1 MKKLLLIAISAVF
14 ALGAFAQGPN
24 GSGSYY
30 QNASGKKG
38 AQLKTA
44 LFNIIS
50 KSAKDVGYDGL
61 LSAYHTTD
69 KRPDGYLRDWYSP
82 SNKFEIG
89 GPAENKSYK
98 KEGDGYNRE
107 HLVPQSWFGSGKPKS
122 DLIQVVPTDG
132 FVNNR
137 RGNYPFADVASATYT
152 SKDGCKL
159 GTCATPGYNST
170 VFEPLDNI
178 KGDIARIYFYMATRY
193 EDIVADWDGATA
205 SIVFAGNKYPAFNEW
220 YLKLLFEWSKADPVD
235 EVEIARNNA
244 VYWGND
250 NKKDLQGN
258 RNPFVDYPGL
268 EEYIWGSKKDE
279 VFIYDDYQGA
289 QGGGIATVAS
299 PVISPDAGVYDDE
312 VEIEISTS
320 TAGAS
325 IYYTTDGT
333 TPTSASTLYE
343 GTFRLTASATVTAV
357 AIKDGVSSWTSSATY
372 TIRSSG
378 GSEAPS
384 NASIALNNAFFN
396 TSYTGSINKDDSD
409 DLVGTMDGVTVIYS
423 LGRDGANRYCNDSQ
437 IRLYQNNT
445 LTVSVGQGTITM
457 IEFELANTSTKV
469 LSASTGTMNGL
480 VWVGDAS
487 SVVFSVNSGSG
498 NMQIKNIKVTVSVP
512 SGIHYHL
519 SPVTQHPKT
528 YNLKGQRVKR
538 YGRGIYVK
546 NGKKIIIH

>member
-1 MKKLLLIAISAVF
+1 MKKIILIAISAVF
-14 ALGAFAQGPN
+14 ALGVFAQGPN

-50 KSAKDVGYDGL
+50 KSARDVGYDGL

-89 GPAENKSYK
+89 GPAENRSYK

-132 FVNNR
+132 YVNNR
-137 RGNYPFADVASATYT
+137 RSNYPFADVASATYI

-205 SIVFAGNKYPAFNEW
+205 SVVFAGNKYPAFNEW

-250 NKKDLQGN
+250 NKKDLQSN

-268 EEYIWGSKKDE
+268 EEYIWGEKKG
-279 VFIYDDYQGA
+279 VAFSYDKY
-289 QGGGIATVAS
+289 V
-299 PVISPDAGVYDDE
+299 
-312 VEIEISTS
+312 TS
-320 TAGAS
+320 IQNILAKG
-325 IYYTTDGT
+325 
-333 TPTSASTLYE
+333 L
-343 GTFRLTASATVTAV
+343 
-357 AIKDGVSSWTSSATY
+357 KDGKQSD
-372 TIRSSG
+372 
-378 GSEAPS
+378 
-384 NASIALNNAFFN
+384 
-396 TSYTGSINKDDSD
+396 TGIF
-409 DLVGTMDGVTVIYS
+409 
-423 LGRDGANRYCNDSQ
+423 GANGLLLRTYKRGVNIIKQRNGRS
-437 IRLYQNNT
+437 R
-445 LTVSVGQGTITM
+445 
-457 IEFELANTSTKV
+457 KV
-469 LSASTGTMNGL
+469 
-480 VWVGDAS
+480 V
-487 SVVFSVNSGSG
+487 
-498 NMQIKNIKVTVSVP
+498 
-512 SGIHYHL
+512 
-519 SPVTQHPKT
+519 
-528 YNLKGQRVKR
+528 RR
-538 YGRGIYVK
+538 
-546 NGKKIIIH
+546 